1 MPWENRNNGG
11 GRGPWGQGPMGGGS
25 GRGGPQPPDLEDLLR
40 RGQERL
46 RQSLPSGSFGAG
58 GIAIAI
64 GVLIVLWLASG
75 IYIVGPRERGIEL
88 RFGKFSQ
95 ETQPGPNYH
104 LPWPFEAAEVVDV
117 EQVYT
122 IAIGYAQGDT
132 SGGGV
137 TRTRDVSGESL
148 MLTGDENIVDI
159 DFSVVWKVKDA
170 KDFAFNVLN
179 PPDAIKAVA
188 ESAMREV
195 IGRSRLIDVLGN
207 EAEAAPL
214 PGGGLAPEGT
224 PDPAISRTQIV
235 NDVQE
240 LMQQTLDAYGAG
252 ILITEVQLQRVDPP
266 SQVIEAFRDVQAAR
280 ADRERLRNEAEAYKA
295 RVIPEAEGEAA
306 RIVQQAEAY
315 KQQSVAEAQGEA
327 QRFLSIYEQYKLAP
341 EVTRQRIFL
350 ETMERVFSGMN
361 KVILDEKQSGTGVVP
376 YLPLGELRRP
386 PAPPPVA
393 AQPGSGSN

>member
-11 GRGPWGQGPMGGGS
+11 GRGPWGQGPLGGGS

-58 GIAIAI
+58 GMAIAV

-88 RFGKFSQ
+88 RFGKFSE

-104 LPWPFEAAEVVDV
+104 LPWPFESAEVVDV

-122 IAIGYAQGDT
+122 IAIGYAQGET

-137 TRTRDVSGESL
+137 TRARDVSGESL

-159 DFSVVWKVKDA
+159 DFSVVWKVRDA
-170 KDFAFNVLN
+170 KDFTFNVLN
-179 PPDAIKAVA
+179 PPDTIKAVA

-207 EAEAAPL
+207 EADVAPL
-214 PGGGLAPEGT
+214 PGREPPAEGQT
-224 PDPAISRTQIV
+224 PVDPAASRTQIV

-252 ILITEVQLQRVDPP
+252 VLITEVQLQRVDPP

-295 RVIPEAEGEAA
+295 SIIPDAKGEAA

-315 KQQSVAEAQGEA
+315 KQQSVAEARGEA
-327 QRFLSIYEQYKLAP
+327 QRFLAIYEQYKLAP
-341 EVTRQRIFL
+341 EVTRQRLFL
-350 ETMERVFSGMN
+350 ETMERVYTGMN
-361 KVILDEKQSGTGVVP
+361 KVILDEKQTGSGVVP
-376 YLPLGELRRP
+376 YLPLGELRPP
-386 PAPPPVA
+386 PAAPS
-393 AQPGSGSN
+393 QPAPGGN